1 MTGDRSMTSSPP
13 PDDPLQNWVQESSRR
28 ALGYA
33 LTLVP
38 HQQDAEDIVH
48 DCYRRLLAKADHYDL
63 PNDGMKLLFR
73 SITNAC
79 INQTQ
84 RRKPEFSLGQL
95 EETSGAD
102 RQSLEDRKTPQPADN
117 AMREELQSEI
127 AQALEQLPLP
137 QRAAIELRGLGHSL
151 VEVAD
156 ILEVSHANARVLL
169 HRARAAL
176 AVRLRHWIEED

>member
-1 MTGDRSMTSSPP
+1 MTSAPL
-13 PDDPLQNWVQESSRR
+13 PDDPLQTWVQQSSRR

-48 DCYRRLLAKADHYDL
+48 DCYRRLLVKADRYDL
-63 PNDGMKLLFR
+63 PKDGMKLLFR

-84 RRKPEFSLGQL
+84 RRRTEYSLGQF

-102 RQSLEDRKTPQPADN
+102 YPSLEDRKTPQPEEN
-117 AMREELQSEI
+117 AMRQELQSEI
-127 AQALEQLPLP
+127 AHALEQLPLP

-151 VEVAD
+151 VEVAE
-156 ILEVSHANARVLL
+156 ILEVSHSNARVLL
-169 HRARAAL
+169 HRARAAM
-176 AVRLRHWIEED
+176 AVCLRHLIEEES